1 MASIRIEGKLPV
13 YAAHSG
19 RSLPTFRC
27 DLRDMFA
34 ARRLLSA
41 RGVVDIDEPDSPQP
55 LISSAT
61 AFTGSYAFMTYLLY
75 CPGLDHVA
83 CAQHIALHAAD
94 VGRHGALANVDVC
107 TTITVCW
114 RDAAGKQ
121 TQTSYQIHGY
131 MDTPADVSM

>member
-19 RSLPTFRC
+19 RSLPTYRC
-27 DLRDMFA
+27 DLRDMLA
-34 ARRLLSA
+34 TRRLLYA
-41 RGVVDIDEPDSPQP
+41 RGVVDIDDLDSPQP

-94 VGRHGALANVDVC
+94 VRRHGALGDVNVC
-107 TTITVCW
+107 TATTVRW
-114 RDAAGKQ
+114 RDDAG
-121 TQTSYQIHGY
+121 
-131 MDTPADVSM
+131 